1 MNRTGLVIALM
12 IAVWVGLLCAV
23 DPQLDLDISGLS
35 FDSKTQVFAV
45 NAQPWVQHSRIA
57 ARLIITLLVLPGFLA
72 ILGKLILPQR
82 QMLISGRAALFL
94 VATLALGPGLITNVV
109 FKDHWGRARPIDVQQ
124 FGGADRFTPWWD
136 PRGECPNNCSFI
148 AGEPSGAFWTL
159 APAALAPPEL
169 RLVAYGAALAFGA
182 VIGALRIAGGAHF
195 FSDVVFAGVF
205 MYLLIWT
212 VHGLIY
218 RWPATRVSNEA
229 IEAGLARAADGLR
242 SAFAA
247 LVALVL
253 RLVVRAGKGS

>member
-1 MNRTGLVIALM
+1 MNRTGLITALM

-35 FDSKTQVFAV
+35 FDPKSQVFAV

-82 QMLISGRAALFL
+82 RMLIAGRAALFL
-94 VATLALGPGLITNVV
+94 VTTLALGPGVITNMI
-109 FKDHWGRARPIDVQQ
+109 FKDYWGRARPIDVQQ

-169 RLVAYGAALAFGA
+169 RLLAYGAALVFGA
-182 VIGALRIAGGAHF
+182 GIGALRIAGGAHF

-205 MYLLIWT
+205 MYLVIWT

-218 RWPATRVSNEA
+218 RWRATRLSDEA
-229 IEAGLARAADGLR
+229 IEAWLARAAEGLR

-247 LVALVL
+247 LAALVR
-253 RLVVRAGKGS
+253 RLVGRGGKGS